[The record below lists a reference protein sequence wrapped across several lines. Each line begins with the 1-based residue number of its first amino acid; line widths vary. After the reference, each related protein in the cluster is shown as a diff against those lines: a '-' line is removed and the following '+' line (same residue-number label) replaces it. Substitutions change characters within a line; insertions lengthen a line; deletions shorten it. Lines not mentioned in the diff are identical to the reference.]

1 MGDKWSSSYKKWLE
15 SLDEPAPEGVWNSI
29 SNSLDIDDTW
39 VRISEE
45 LDLDDVWQNIEF
57 QLPAQNILHV
67 PASHV
72 RSKNSYWLAA
82 MLMLLMLFIT
92 NDEPLKM
99 YSAVDSVIAD
109 KRVTD
114 SRVPD
119 QNDALTDTLKRDVVE
134 SMPFVTDRLPG
145 KKHIIADRLSNQERK
160 AAGKVHDKHTMAKQP
175 MLPVWPFSELPIQ
188 ASIVVS
194 VPNYDQATVST
205 DSTITSILIDQGA
218 AVKAREKDAV
228 SEEALRPARWR
239 FGIIGSISNTWL
251 LNNETTNGL
260 KRSSLN
266 STIATFGKELGVSLD
281 NRIGNRSFLRAEYYF
296 NTETGQRYREYVNAL
311 YQEKTIQL
319 RYQKL
324 QLAYSWSVMR
334 RPSLFQPCVFGGV
347 YASKLKV
354 ADLTIGSENGSV
366 TQEYNP
372 WDFGVLF
379 GIESEFQLNHKV
391 VVVPGLRTSYGLQNV
406 FEGTSQSPSYFNKT
420 RTAAISFSLAI
431 KYQY

>member
-1 MGDKWSSSYKKWLE
+1 
-15 SLDEPAPEGVWNSI
+15 
-29 SNSLDIDDTW
+29 
-39 VRISEE
+39 
-45 LDLDDVWQNIEF
+45 
-57 QLPAQNILHV
+57 
-67 PASHV
+67 
-72 RSKNSYWLAA
+72 
-82 MLMLLMLFIT
+82 
-92 NDEPLKM
+92 
-99 YSAVDSVIAD
+99 
-109 KRVTD
+109 
-114 SRVPD
+114 
-119 QNDALTDTLKRDVVE
+119 
-134 SMPFVTDRLPG
+134 MPFVTDRLPG